1 MKWNYVDTDG
11 NPQKEGV
18 YWATIIYHGW
28 DREKQ
33 EPNDDKYVMID
44 TRYFCNAKEKE
55 IDGWKMDDQPDS
67 GLVWTE
73 ETGSMPSESVWAWA
87 EMEETPFPDRLPE
100 GVTKCQ
106 D

>member
-1 MKWNYVDTDG
+1 MKWNYIDKDG
-11 NPQKEGV
+11 NPTKDGT
-18 YWATIIYHGW
+18 YWVTLIFSGW
-28 DREKQ
+28 DKEKQ
-33 EPNDDKYVMID
+33 EPNDVNFVMID
-44 TRYFCNAKEKE
+44 TRYFGDAKECE
-55 IDGWKMDDQPDS
+55 GWIMNDQPKE

-73 ETGSMPSESVWAWA
+73 ETGSMPNERVWAWA